1 MNVSAPKLSFTS
13 SVMWLAKMAVG
24 ATAVSTLSSSLV
36 LPGTANKLEAGLQ
49 KLFLAVKSMVTK
61 TLSSSG
67 SYKPV
72 STANSS
78 EGAEKKAWG
87 ADEKLTTAMLVGHG
101 SVIAVEVVSGAME
114 MAKVGG
120 EFLTEVGHMALGSL
134 SGGFGV
140 VNGARSLYKAN
151 NANNK
156 TNTLSTWSK
165 QISSIDKNSLSP
177 SETKDLQALTKA
189 LDFCKDLSQARATDL
204 AVTGT
209 LEIATGVTTIV
220 GAATGVGSPA
230 GLVMASVS
238 LAVSVG
244 LKCFRGYQQT
254 RPAYVENKNNALET
268 LKKGVEQLEKN
279 IMADPPKALSVADK
293 AMMNTLQAVGM
304 MPKDL
309 PLDEPGGL
317 KTAINS
323 SDEKAKKSG
332 KPATFELLGKAG
344 IKKVFMHETSSFKG
358 AFTTTETKLDTGV
371 AILELAV
378 NVLEKMAGG

>member
-1 MNVSAPKLSFTS
+1 MNVSKPSFTS
-13 SVMWLAKMAVG
+13 SVMGLAKMAVG
-24 ATAVSTLSSSLV
+24 STSGVGQSTSVISPSL
-36 LPGTANKLEAGLQ
+36 GNKLEAGLQ
-49 KLFLAVKSMVTK
+49 KLCTAVKSMVTK

-156 TNTLSTWSK
+156 TNTLSTCSK
-165 QISSIDKNSLSP
+165 QISSIDTKALSP

-244 LKCFRGYQQT
+244 LKCCRGYQQT
-254 RPAYVENKNNALET
+254 RPAYVDNKNSALET

-293 AMMNTLQAVGM
+293 AMVNTLQAVGM

-309 PLDEPGGL
+309 PLDKPGDL
-317 KTAINS
+317 KTAIKS
-323 SDEKAKKSG
+323 SDDKAKASG
-332 KPATFELLGKAG
+332 KPATFELLGEAG
-344 IKKVFMHETSSFKG
+344 IKKVFMQETSAFKG
-358 AFTTTETKLDTGV
+358 FSATTTETKLDTAVGV
-371 AILELAV
+371 MELAV